1 MNKNEMNK
9 LSEALELSESQRLA
23 LYNYSERQAKE
34 KAQSQEQ
41 KKELSSLEK
50 HEKRQQIMSIKDANQ
65 RQEEIAKHVELFK

>member
-1 MNKNEMNK
+1 MNNDEMNK
-9 LSEALELSESQRLA
+9 LSEALELSESQKLA
-23 LYNYSERQAKE
+23 LYNYSEREAKE

>member
-1 MNKNEMNK
+1 MNNDEMNK

-23 LYNYSERQAKE
+23 LYNYSEREAKE

-50 HEKRQQIMSIKDANQ
+50 YEKRQQIMSIKDANQ

>member
-1 MNKNEMNK
+1 MNNDEMNK

-23 LYNYSERQAKE
+23 LYNYSEREAKE

-41 KKELSSLEK
+41 KKELSSLKK

>member
-1 MNKNEMNK
+1 MNNDEMNK

-23 LYNYSERQAKE
+23 LYNYSEREAKE

-41 KKELSSLEK
+41 KKELSSIEK

>member
-1 MNKNEMNK
+1 MNNDEMNK

-34 KAQSQEQ
+34 KAQTQEQ
-41 KKELSSLEK
+41 TKELSSLEK
-50 HEKRQQIMSIKDANQ
+50 HEKRQQIMNIKDANQ

>member
-1 MNKNEMNK
+1 MNNDEMNK
-9 LSEALELSESQRLA
+9 LSDALELSEAQRLA
-23 LYNYSERQAKE
+23 LYNYHEREAKE

-65 RQEEIAKHVELFK
+65 RQEEIAKHVDLFK

>member
-1 MNKNEMNK
+1 MNNDEMNK

-23 LYNYSERQAKE
+23 LYNYSEREAKE
-34 KAQSQEQ
+34 KAQSQVK

-65 RQEEIAKHVELFK
+65 RQEEIAKHVDLFK

>member
-1 MNKNEMNK
+1 MNNDEMNK

-23 LYNYSERQAKE
+23 LYNYSECQAKE
-34 KAQSQEQ
+34 KTQEQ

>member
-1 MNKNEMNK
+1 MNNDEMNK

-23 LYNYSERQAKE
+23 LYNYSEREAKE

-50 HEKRQQIMSIKDANQ
+50 HEKRQQIMTIKDANQ

>member
-1 MNKNEMNK
+1 MNNDEMNK

-23 LYNYSERQAKE
+23 LYNYSEREAKE
-34 KAQSQEQ
+34 KAQTQEQ

>member
-1 MNKNEMNK
+1 MNNDEMNK

-34 KAQSQEQ
+34 KAQIQEQ

>member
-1 MNKNEMNK
+1 MNNDEMNK
-9 LSEALELSESQRLA
+9 LSDALELSEAQRLA
-23 LYNYSERQAKE
+23 LYNYSEREAKE
-34 KAQSQEQ
+34 KAQSQEK

>member
-1 MNKNEMNK
+1 MNNDEMNK
-9 LSEALELSESQRLA
+9 LSEALELSETQTLA
-23 LYNYSERQAKE
+23 LYSYSERQAKE

-50 HEKRQQIMSIKDANQ
+50 HEKRQKIMSIKDANQ

>member
-1 MNKNEMNK
+1 MNNDEMNK

-23 LYNYSERQAKE
+23 LYSYSERQAKE
-34 KAQSQEQ
+34 KAQTQEQ

-65 RQEEIAKHVELFK
+65 RQEEIAKHVDLFK

>member
-1 MNKNEMNK
+1 MNNDEMNK

-23 LYNYSERQAKE
+23 LYSYSERQAKE

-50 HEKRQQIMSIKDANQ
+50 HEKRQRIMSIKDANQ

>member
-1 MNKNEMNK
+1 MNNDEMNK

-23 LYNYSERQAKE
+23 LYNYSEREAKE

-50 HEKRQQIMSIKDANQ
+50 HEKRQQIMSIKDTNQ

>member
-1 MNKNEMNK
+1 MNNDEMNK

-23 LYNYSERQAKE
+23 LYSYSERQAKE

-50 HEKRQQIMSIKDANQ
+50 HEKRRQIMSIKDANQ
-65 RQEEIAKHVELFK
+65 RQEEIAKHVDLFK

>member
-1 MNKNEMNK
+1 MNNDEMNK

-23 LYNYSERQAKE
+23 LYSYSERRAKE
-34 KAQSQEQ
+34 KAQTQEQ

-65 RQEEIAKHVELFK
+65 RQEEIAKHVDLFK

>member
-1 MNKNEMNK
+1 MNNDEMNK

-34 KAQSQEQ
+34 KAESQEQ

>member
-1 MNKNEMNK
+1 MNNDEMNK
-9 LSEALELSESQRLA
+9 LSDALELSESQRLA
-23 LYNYSERQAKE
+23 LYSYSERQAKE
-34 KAQSQEQ
+34 KAQTQEQ

>member
-1 MNKNEMNK
+1 MNNDEMNK
-9 LSEALELSESQRLA
+9 LSDALELSEAQRLA
-23 LYNYSERQAKE
+23 LYNYHEREAKE

>member
-1 MNKNEMNK
+1 MNNDEMNK

-34 KAQSQEQ
+34 KAQTQEQ

-65 RQEEIAKHVELFK
+65 RQEEIAKHVDLFK